1 MNGFLHLAGSWQRNI
16 RGMTGRAFLLAG
28 ALLASGAAQAV
39 CDVALASADSVQATF
54 TANCGGASITNL
66 DWSED
71 GVLIPGG
78 SIPIAPATTGLISG
92 TLVRKSGTHAYT
104 ACGNNAGAGCTIP
117 SGAAATLI
125 TALPTLSV
133 AVSLVGSG
141 VAGTV
146 TSNPAGISCSTGTCV
161 SSFTSG
167 AVVSLSVT
175 PGANSYFAGWG
186 GDCSGAGSCLI
197 AMTGPRSVAASF
209 VGVPTATSTITVPGA
224 PAIGTA
230 TAGNATAT
238 VTFTAPA
245 GNGGSA
251 ITGYTATSSP
261 GGFTGTAAASPVTVT
276 GLPNNTAY
284 TFTVKANNAIGAGLA
299 SGASNSVTPTAPTVS
314 GAPAIVAA
322 TPGNSQATISFTPPA
337 SNGGS
342 PITGYTATC
351 TPGPFSAG
359 GPASPL
365 TVAGLTN
372 STPYTCSVTATNGVG
387 TSAPSAT
394 LGVTPSNLTVP
405 GAPIIG
411 AATGGNAQATVT
423 FTAPASNGGSAIT
436 GYTATSSPGGITG
449 TGTASPIAVTGLSNG
464 TPYTFTVKA
473 TNAQGLGPASAASNS
488 VTPSINQYGCKVVED
503 TTLMPAGNSHSQD
516 WDPYHYGNTVYPNP
530 SPAVTTYKF
539 TADQLAAAGGN
550 ARTTVATFRLYS
562 TTGGGTF
569 EISNTPCDMT
579 MPLPAIV
586 PVYDAQNNF
595 LYDDYQSFRVCRR
608 QDNNSGGGQNPV
620 INYMHPSNP
629 NAYPNA
635 DARVASENS
644 GYCTLG
650 APDAGGF
657 YYFNYKPPTACGGAC
672 SFEIQ
677 YNP

>member
-1 MNGFLHLAGSWQRNI
+1 MNGFLQLAGSWQRNL
-16 RGMTGRAFLLAG
+16 RGVAGQALLLAG

-39 CDVALASADSVQATF
+39 CDVSLASADSVQATF
-54 TANCGGASITNL
+54 TANCGGVAAPISNL
-66 DWSED
+66 DWLED

-92 TLVRKSGTHAYT
+92 TLVRKSGTHVYT

-125 TALPTLSV
+125 TALPSLTV
-133 AVSLVGSG
+133 AVSLGSG
-141 VAGTV
+141 VTGTV
-146 TSNPAGISCSTGTCV
+146 TSNPAGISCSTGTCAY
-161 SSFTSG
+161 SFTPG

-175 PGANSYFAGWG
+175 PGASSYFAGWG
-186 GDCSGAGSCLI
+186 GDCSGAGSCFV
-197 AMTGPRSVAASF
+197 AMTSPRSVAASF
-209 VGVPTATSTITVPGA
+209 VGVPTAISTVTVPGA

-322 TPGNSQATISFTPPA
+322 TPGNAQATISFTPPA

-365 TVAGLTN
+365 TVAGLNNGTTY
-372 STPYTCSVTATNGVG
+372 SCSVTATNGVG
-387 TSAPSAT
+387 ISAPSAT

-405 GAPIIG
+405 GAPNIG
-411 AATGGNAQATVT
+411 TATGGNAQATVT
-423 FTAPASNGGSAIT
+423 FTAPASDGGSPIT
-436 GYTATSSPGGITG
+436 GYTVTSSPAGGVDSNAG
-449 TGTASPIAVTGLSNG
+449 LTGLSHAITGLTNS

-473 TNAQGLGPASAASNS
+473 TNFIGTGPASAASNS
-488 VTPSINQYGCKVVED
+488 VTPLGLSCTVTDATSLLSGNQTNVVS
-503 TTLMPAGNSHSQD
+503 G
-516 WDPYHYGNTVYPNP
+516 
-530 SPAVTTYKF
+530 SPGVLASFKL
-539 TADQLAAAGGN
+539 TAAQLVGPGALQSNGKIDLYQAAAGE
-550 ARTTVATFRLYS
+550 TY
-562 TTGGGTF
+562 
-569 EISNTPCDMT
+569 EISNIPCDMT
-579 MPLPAIV
+579 MPLPVAGD
-586 PVYDAQNNF
+586 PT
-595 LYDDYQSFRVCRR
+595 SFRVCRR
-608 QDNNSGGGQNPV
+608 TAAGGASFPS
-620 INYMHPSNP
+620 IAYMHKSNL
-629 NAYPNA
+629 NAYPNPNPPA
-635 DARVASENS
+635 GFWGEQS
-644 GYCTLG
+644 GYCTLPD
-650 APDAGGF
+650 PDAGGF
-657 YYFNYKPPTACGGAC
+657 YYFNVQPALNCGTQCG
-672 SFEIQ
+672 FQ
-677 YNP
+677 LQFYP